1 MRNHLMH
8 EARLAASVQSI
19 MGAQQMRLS
28 MFFIERIFF
37 AIVGPVKHWTDN
49 YVG

>member
-8 EARLAASVQSI
+8 EARLAI

-37 AIVGPVKHWTDN
+37 AIVGAVKHWTDN